1 MTVRSPEEVAEKIDK
16 ANLMTRIAYEKRQP
30 FIDAGWSRYSTD
42 IYKNFGEV
50 RVSVSYVHERD
61 VFSLRIYLSE
71 LFVQDF
77 NTAGDALDWCAKL
90 EASLRNARGN

>member
-1 MTVRSPEEVAEKIDK
+1 MTIRSPEEVAEQIDK
-16 ANLMTRIAYEKRQP
+16 TNLLRRIADEKRQP

-50 RVSVSYVHERD
+50 RVFVSYLHEKR
-61 VFSLRIYLSE
+61 VFSLHIYTNE
-71 LFVQDF
+71 LLIEDF